1 MKHYYNVSAAVDNLE
16 DDIPTI
22 SEGAVDLLEVGQR
35 VRMKSLDLNDRLDRL
50 RRNVQKTRE
59 LTNRVR
65 VGVDLRED
73 TTVEVI
79 PPVDPSESAT
89 STKVSLLK

>member
-1 MKHYYNVSAAVDNLE
+1 MDNLE